1 MTFKIKVDYW
11 KSYACNSASVCV
23 FLVGLLNKIF
33 KNHPGNCFGKMMNA
47 LRLAGPFA
55 IQLGEYLFSI

>member
-1 MTFKIKVDYW
+1 MAFKIKVDYW
-11 KSYACNSASVCV
+11 KSYTCNSASVFV

-33 KNHPGNCFGKMMNA
+33 KNHPGNWLGKMMNA
-47 LRLAGPFA
+47 LHLAGPSA